1 MKMIRPHCHVPVHRS
16 AGSRPER
23 STIWSLT
30 SASWS
35 SRPTKAGIPPPWRWN
50 FHAVGGSQFH
60 HPAGAV
66 LPVLCLRH
74 RADGQDGARY
84 PLHLHRFPDVGH
96 GGLGINRPSDF
107 EKLSSDKRLAWRAL
121 STLGAQLPLMDPSL
135 SVEEVPAN
143 NWHAHRH
150 GHGLHSKRPHAC
162 QWAHG
167 CARCFLIMQVS
178 CAPIVRGWLHL
189 HGIHFKSHM
198 DGGRPFVS
206 APPLSV
212 LHGMLM
218 PNATHTRNQ
227 LCSKKHGPG

>member
-1 MKMIRPHCHVPVHRS
+1 MKMIDPT
-16 AGSRPER
+16 AMSRF
-23 STIWSLT
+23 

-35 SRPTKAGIPPPWRWN
+35 GRPTKAGIPPPWRWN
-50 FHAVGGSQFH
+50 FPRRWWFSIPPSGRRCPSCSLPATPCRRTRRSAVSASPSPFPGCGSRRTRNKPPLRFRK
-60 HPAGAV
+60 AV
-66 LPVLCLRH
+66 LRQAPRVAC
-74 RADGQDGARY
+74 A
-84 PLHLHRFPDVGH
+84 LHFRCAAPPH
-96 GGLGINRPSDF
+96 GS
-107 EKLSSDKRLAWRAL
+107 
-121 STLGAQLPLMDPSL
+121 LPFCGGG
-135 SVEEVPAN
+135 PAN